1 MARTSAVEYER
12 VAEACSSLFLEGKS
26 PSFESVY
33 ELIGRKGGAKV
44 VQGMIADW
52 RKEMANR
59 FMAGRTNPD
68 LPEELITESD
78 KVLTVVWRLAL
89 EKSDTAYADE
99 RSRLDQARVD
109 MAAAVTQAQER
120 AAEFEREALSLQGE
134 RQALQARLQGSQAET
149 EDLRQ
154 RLSDTITLLQARD
167 EQIGQ
172 MREDGA
178 RLANTLE
185 SERRNHEAELLAERD
200 RHEQAVNAERQR
212 AHESVERE
220 REIAA
225 GERQYLMHQTDEIR
239 QAAKANEAVLKEQLQ
254 EARAFADSFQAR
266 AGRAESEA
274 AFWRG
279 KAEAAAEE
287 SSRWQRASEE
297 AAGKIDGLQGR
308 IRILVHELA
317 QRAPE
322 GSPKEKS
329 EN

>member
-78 KVLTVVWRLAL
+78 KVLTVVWHLAL
-89 EKSDTAYADE
+89 EKSDAAYADE
-99 RSRLDQARVD
+99 RSRLGQARVD

-134 RQALQARLQGSQAET
+134 RQALQARLQGSQAEI

-154 RLSDTITLLQARD
+154 RLSDTTTLLRARD

-185 SERRNHEAELLAERD
+185 SERRNHEVELLAERD

-225 GERQYLMHQTDEIR
+225 GERQYLMRQTDEIR
-239 QAAKANEAVLKEQLQ
+239 QAAKANEAVLKEQLH
-254 EARAFADSFQAR
+254 EAKAFAESFQAR

-287 SSRWQRASEE
+287 SNRWQRVSEE

-308 IRILVHELA
+308 IRILEHELA

-322 GSPKEKS
+322 ESPTEKPA
-329 EN
+329 N

>member
-1 MARTSAVEYER
+1 
-12 VAEACSSLFLEGKS
+12 
-26 PSFESVY
+26 
-33 ELIGRKGGAKV
+33 
-44 VQGMIADW
+44 MIADW

-68 LPEELITESD
+68 LPEELITEAD

-89 EKSDTAYADE
+89 EKSDAAYADE
-99 RSRLDQARVD
+99 RNRLDQARVD
-109 MAAAVTQAQER
+109 MAAKVTQAQER
-120 AAEFEREALSLQGE
+120 ATEFEREALSLQGE
-134 RQALQARLQGSQAET
+134 RQALQATLQGSQAEI

-154 RLSDTITLLQARD
+154 RLADTTTLLRARD

-185 SERRNHEAELLAERD
+185 SERRNHEVELLADRD

-225 GERQYLMHQTDEIR
+225 GERQYLMRQTDEIR

-254 EARAFADSFQAR
+254 EAKAFAESFQAR
-266 AGRAESEA
+266 AGRAESEG

-279 KAEAAAEE
+279 KSEAAAEE
-287 SSRWQRASEE
+287 SGRWQRASEE

-308 IRILVHELA
+308 IRILEHELA

-322 GSPKEKS
+322 ESPTEKS
-329 EN
+329 AN

>member
-12 VAEACSSLFLEGKS
+12 VVEACSSLFLEGKS

-68 LPEELITESD
+68 LPEELITEAD

-89 EKSDTAYADE
+89 EKSDAAYADE
-99 RSRLDQARVD
+99 RSRLDQSRVD
-109 MAAAVTQAQER
+109 TAAAVTQAQER
-120 AAEFEREALSLQGE
+120 AAEFEHEALVLQGE
-134 RQALQARLQGSQAET
+134 LQTLQVRLQGSQT
-149 EDLRQ
+149 EIKDLRQ
-154 RLSDTITLLQARD
+154 RLADTTTLLRARD

-185 SERRNHEAELLAERD
+185 SERRNHETELLAERE
-200 RHEQAVNAERQR
+200 RHDQAVNAERQR

-225 GERQYLMHQTDEIR
+225 GERQYLMHQTDETR
-239 QAAKANEAVLKEQLQ
+239 QAAKANEAAFKEQLQ
-254 EARAFADSFQAR
+254 EVKAFAESFQAR
-266 AGRAESEA
+266 AGRAEGEA

-287 SSRWQRASEE
+287 SSRWQRSSED
-297 AAGKIDGLQGR
+297 AAGKIESLQGR
-308 IRILVHELA
+308 IRILEHELA